1 MGGKERNMG
10 EKERLAVGTLL
21 SMVVLFVPGFL
32 LHAAPRFPGS
42 LVGGVLGI
50 AGALLFVLLLAYS
63 LARRVPWLKR
73 PVSLRAMLSFHVYA
87 GAAGAALGILH
98 TGHQYQSPLGIV
110 LVVSMLLV
118 VLSGFAGR
126 YYLAEIGTDIR
137 EQRQE
142 LGVLRTRYDLIAS
155 GIATALQGGAPPAAA
170 TAALGVPIPA
180 LVAGIADLEYAISRR
195 EALKRALA
203 RWVVLHVVA
212 AIVLYPLLALHVW
225 SGIYYGLRW
234 LP

>member
-1 MGGKERNMG
+1 MAG
-10 EKERLAVGTLL
+10 KERLAIGMTLT
-21 SMVVLFVPGFL
+21 MVVLFVPGFL

-42 LVGGVLGI
+42 LIGGVLGI

-63 LARRVPWLKR
+63 LIRRIPWLKR
-73 PVSLRAMLSFHVYA
+73 RASLRAMLSFHVYA
-87 GAAGAALGILH
+87 GAVGAALGILH

>member
-1 MGGKERNMG
+1 MS
-10 EKERLAVGTLL
+10 EKERFAVGMLL
-21 SMVVLFVPGFL
+21 TMVVLFAPGFL
-32 LHAAPRFPGS
+32 LHTATRFPGS
-42 LVGGVLGI
+42 LIGGVLGI

-73 PVSLRAMLSFHVYA
+73 RVSLRPILSFHVYG

-98 TGHQYQSPLGIV
+98 TGHQYQSPLGIL
-110 LVVSMLLV
+110 LVISMLLV
-118 VLSGFAGR
+118 VLSGFVGR
-126 YYLAEIGTDIR
+126 YYLAEIGTDLQ

-142 LGVLRTRYDLIAS
+142 LGVLRTRYNLIAS
-155 GIATALQGGAPPAAA
+155 GIASALQSSAPPSAA
-170 TAALGVPIPA
+170 TAAPGVPIPS

-195 EALKRALA
+195 EGLRRALA
-203 RWVVLHVVA
+203 RWVMLHIVT
-212 AIVLYPLLALHVW
+212 AIVLYSLLALHIW

>member
-1 MGGKERNMG
+1 MAG
-10 EKERLAVGTLL
+10 KERLAIGMTLT
-21 SMVVLFVPGFL
+21 MVVLFVPGFL

-42 LVGGVLGI
+42 LIGGVLGI

-63 LARRVPWLKR
+63 LIRRIPWLKR
-73 PVSLRAMLSFHVYA
+73 RASLRAMLSFHVYA
-87 GAAGAALGILH
+87 GAVGAALGILH

-110 LVVSMLLV
+110 LVTSMLLV

-142 LGVLRTRYDLIAS
+142 LGVLRTHYDLIIAS
-155 GIATALQGGAPPAAA
+155 GIATVLPGDAPPAAA
-170 TAALGVPIPA
+170 TPAPGVPIPA

-195 EALKRALA
+195 EALKRTLA

>member
-1 MGGKERNMG
+1 MG
-10 EKERLAVGTLL
+10 EKERFAVGTLL
-21 SMVVLFVPGFL
+21 TIVVLFVPGFL
-32 LHAAPRFPGS
+32 LHAAPRFSGS
-42 LVGGVLGI
+42 LIGGVLGI

-63 LARRVPWLKR
+63 LTRRIPWLKR
-73 PVSLRAMLSFHVYA
+73 RASQRAVLSFHVYA

-118 VLSGFAGR
+118 VLSGFIGR
-126 YYLAEIGTDIR
+126 YYLAEIGIDLR

-142 LGVLRTRYDLIAS
+142 LGVLRTRYNLIAS
-155 GIATALQGGAPPAAA
+155 GIASALQGGAPAAV
-170 TAALGVPIPA
+170 TAAPGVPIPS

-203 RWVVLHVVA
+203 RWVMLHVVT
-212 AIVLYPLLALHVW
+212 AIVLYSLLALHIW